1 MKKPRGWTQ
10 KYDGRWYPKRRR
22 RTTLGVIVGRFQV
35 HELHPGH
42 LKLIDYARSRHSR
55 VLILLCSKPKKDNVF
70 WLNDPLDHAMR
81 EGMLRS
87 YFPDIE
93 ISPLI
98 DLKGNNKLWSEVLD
112 NTVYAHLNGGQ
123 VPCLYGSR
131 GSFIPYYSGK
141 YKTVEI
147 PEFTDSSG
155 TNLRKLAANRIINSQ
170 DFRAGVIYATYQ
182 MKGKNEPK
190 K

>member
-1 MKKPRGWTQ
+1 MKKPRGWTD
-10 KYDGRWYPKRRR
+10 KFDGRWDPERPR

-42 LKLIDYARSRHSR
+42 LKLISHARSRHSR
-55 VLILLCSKPKKDNVF
+55 VLILLCSKPQKRNRLWVD
-70 WLNDPLDHAMR
+70 DPLDHAMR
-81 EGMLRS
+81 EGMLKS

-93 ISPLI
+93 ISPLL
-98 DLKGNNKLWSEVLD
+98 DVKGDNKLWSKVLD
-112 NTVYAHLNGGQ
+112 NNVYVFLKKGQ
-123 VPCLYGSR
+123 VPYLYGSR
-131 GSFIPYYSGK
+131 NSFIPYYRGK

-155 TNLRKLAANRIINSQ
+155 TTLRRSVANRIVNSP

-182 MKGKNEPK
+182 MRGNNK
-190 K
+190 